1 MGPLM
6 SECVQVISHAAGA
19 GIRVAMMIRNH
30 KDTAQA
36 IGRMLGIISPKYIGA
51 TTGVELDD
59 MHEGQLH
66 HAVMTNNFFARATPE
81 NKIQIAKAL
90 QSEGQICSVTS
101 DGGND
106 APTLKAANM
115 GVAMGLEGTD
125 VTREASEMILVD
137 DNFATIVCASVV
149 GEHTC

>member
-6 SECVQVISHAAGA
+6 SECVQAIAHAVGA
-19 GIRVAMMIRNH
+19 GVRVTMIAGDH

-36 IGRMLGIISPKYIGA
+36 IDSMLGIVSPKYTGA
-51 TTGVELDD
+51 ITGVELDD
-59 MHEGQLH
+59 MPEGQLR
-66 HAVMTNNFFARATPE
+66 HAVMTNNVFARATPE

-90 QSEGQICSVTS
+90 QSEGQICSVTG
-101 DGGND
+101 DGVND
-106 APTLKAANM
+106 APALKASNM

-125 VTREASEMILVD
+125 VTRETSEMILAD

-149 GEHTC
+149 GEYTC